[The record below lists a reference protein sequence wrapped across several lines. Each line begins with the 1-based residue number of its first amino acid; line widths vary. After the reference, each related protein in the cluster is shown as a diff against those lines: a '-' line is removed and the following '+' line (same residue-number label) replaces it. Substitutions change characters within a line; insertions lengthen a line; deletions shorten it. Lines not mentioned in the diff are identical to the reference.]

1 MFNRKSRTIGG
12 PATLS
17 EEEAAKYKRTRSRS
31 FIMLGLALGMLLASL
46 DQTVVGTAL
55 PKIVSDLGGM
65 SLYSWLFTAYMLA
78 ETVVI
83 PIAGK
88 LSDRSG
94 RKPVFLVG
102 MVVFMAGS
110 FLAGMSSSMEM
121 LVTCRFIQGLGAGT
135 MMPISMATVAD
146 LYAPTERGKIQ
157 GFLGAV
163 FALSTIVGPLMG
175 GYIVDH
181 TDWRWVFYVNLP
193 VGLFAILV
201 TSMKFPKLADR
212 GSLPVDYAG
221 MIALIGTLAPALLVV
236 TWGGSTYAWTSLE
249 IVGLAALSMVCLS
262 TFVLIER
269 RAADPILPLRL
280 FKEPIFSLGSVG
292 LFIMAFGMFGV
303 ISYLPLFLQAVVGM
317 SASNS
322 GELIIPLMLGS
333 MVTSIG
339 SGFLLRRTGY
349 KIWLIIG
356 PPICALGMYLLSTL
370 HSGSTTAEAV
380 AYLIITGAGLG
391 ALMSNYIV
399 AAQNVMPKKDMGIA
413 TGSMSLFRSIGG
425 TVGIAVMGGIVSSRM
440 VSELSGS
447 FTPDQLARLPAGTN
461 SLGQLLLVPT
471 DPPIPD
477 QILEII
483 RLALSHSIT
492 HAFFIGAIIVLS
504 VLVVSVMIKS
514 VPLKSS
520 DEYHEVEAKS
530 VLEAGADPSAPML
543 DGARPEKET
552 GK

>member
-1 MFNRKSRTIGG
+1 MFGSKNKTIKG

-17 EEEAAKYKRTRSRS
+17 DEEAARYKKTRSRS

-94 RKPVFLVG
+94 RKPVFLTG
-102 MVVFMAGS
+102 MALFMAGS
-110 FLAGMSSSMEM
+110 FLAGMSESMEM
-121 LVTCRFIQGLGAGT
+121 LIACRFIQGLGAGT

-157 GFLGAV
+157 GLLGGV
-163 FALSTIVGPLMG
+163 FALATIVGPLMG
-175 GYIVDH
+175 GYIVDNM
-181 TDWRWVFYVNLP
+181 DWRWVFYVNLP
-193 VGLFAILV
+193 VGLLAVLV
-201 TSMKFPKLADR
+201 TSMKFPQLANK
-212 GSLPVDYAG
+212 SNLPVDYPG
-221 MIALIGTLAPALLVV
+221 MLTLIGTLAPALLVV
-236 TWGGSTYAWTSLE
+236 TWGGSTYAWGSAE
-249 IVGLAALSMVCLS
+249 IIGLTALSVACLYAFI
-262 TFVLIER
+262 TIEK
-269 RAADPILPLRL
+269 RAADPILPLWL
-280 FKEPIFSLGSVG
+280 FKEPIFSLGSIG

-322 GELIIPLMLGS
+322 GELIIPLMLGA

-339 SGFLLRRTGY
+339 SGLLLKRTGY
-349 KIWLIIG
+349 KVWLVIG
-356 PPICALGMYLLSTL
+356 PPVSALGMYLLSTL
-370 HSGSTTAEAV
+370 SSGSSSTEAII
-380 AYLIITGAGLG
+380 YLVITGSGLG

-399 AAQNVMPKKDMGIA
+399 AAQNVMPKKQMGIA

-425 TVGIAVMGGIVSSRM
+425 TVGVAFMGGIVNSRM
-440 VSELSGS
+440 ASELFGK
-447 FTPDQLARLPAGTN
+447 FTPAQMAMLPTDTN
-461 SLGQLLLVPT
+461 SLGQLLLT
-471 DPPIPD
+471 TTAQIPAPV
-477 QILEII
+477 LEII
-483 RLALSHSIT
+483 RQALSDSIT
-492 HAFFIGAIIVLS
+492 YAFFLGSFIVLS
-504 VLVVSVMIKS
+504 VLVVSLLIKN

-520 DEYHEVEAKS
+520 EEYHATDAEPAS
-530 VLEAGADPSAPML
+530 TPAGAEGPIADIL
-543 DGARPEKET
+543 RPNKEG

>member
-1 MFNRKSRTIGG
+1 MFRSKSKTIEG

-17 EEEAAKYKRTRSRS
+17 DEETAKYKKTRSRS

-55 PKIVSDLGGM
+55 PKIVSELGGM

-94 RKPVFLVG
+94 RKPIFLAG
-102 MVVFMAGS
+102 MGIFMAGS
-110 FLAGMSSSMEM
+110 LLGGMSTSMEM
-121 LVTCRFIQGLGAGT
+121 LVASRFIQGLGAGT

-157 GFLGAV
+157 GLLGAT
-163 FALSTIVGPLMG
+163 FALSTIIGPLMG

-181 TDWRWVFYVNLP
+181 MDWRWVFYVNLP
-193 VGLFAILV
+193 VALIAVLV
-201 TSMKFPKLADR
+201 TSMKFPTLTDR
-212 GSLPVDYAG
+212 RGLPVDYLG
-221 MIALIGTLAPALLVV
+221 MFTLIGTLAPALLAV
-236 TWGGSTYAWTSLE
+236 TWGGSTYAWGSVE
-249 IVGLAALSMVCLS
+249 IIGLTALSVACL
-262 TFVLIER
+262 FAFIHIEK
-269 RAADPILPLRL
+269 RAADPILPLWL
-280 FKEPIFSLGSVG
+280 FRQPIFSLGSAG

-322 GELIIPLMLGS
+322 GELIIPLMMGA

-339 SGFLLRRTGY
+339 SGFLLKRTGY
-349 KIWLIIG
+349 KIWLVIG
-356 PPICALGMYLLSTL
+356 PPISALGMYLLSTL
-370 HSGSTTAEAV
+370 NSGSSASDAIL
-380 AYLIITGAGLG
+380 YLIITGIGLG

-399 AAQNVMPKKDMGIA
+399 AAQNIMPKKEMGVA

-425 TVGIAVMGGIVSSRM
+425 TVGVAFMGGIVNSRM
-440 VSELSGS
+440 AQNLSGS
-447 FTPDQLARLPAGTN
+447 FTPQQMAGLPADTN
-461 SLGQLLLVPT
+461 SLGQLLLIKSPAVP
-471 DPPIPD
+471 DFVLD
-477 QILEII
+477 VI
-483 RLALSHSIT
+483 RQALSDSIT
-492 HAFFIGAIIVLS
+492 YAFFISAFIVLS
-504 VLVVSVMIKS
+504 VIVVSLLIKS

-520 DEYHEVEAKS
+520 EEYHETISEPQPS
-530 VLEAGADPSAPML
+530 AGAEAANPVIDVLNPRKE
-543 DGARPEKET
+543 DGE
-552 GK
+552 

>member
-1 MFNRKSRTIGG
+1 MVKG

-17 EEEAAKYKRTRSRS
+17 DEEAEKYKKTPSRF

-55 PKIVSDLGGM
+55 PKIVSELGGM

-102 MVVFMAGS
+102 MATFMAGS
-110 FLAGMSSSMEM
+110 FLAGMSTSMEM
-121 LVTCRFIQGLGAGT
+121 LIACRFIQGLGAGT

-157 GFLGAV
+157 GLLGGV
-163 FALSTIVGPLMG
+163 FALSTIIGPLLG
-175 GYIVDH
+175 GAIVDH
-181 TDWRWVFYVNLP
+181 SDWRWVFYVNLP
-193 VGLFAILV
+193 IGLFAVLV
-201 TSMKFPKLADR
+201 TSMKFPKLTDR
-212 GSLPVDYAG
+212 GNLPVDYAG
-221 MIALIGTLAPALLVV
+221 MLTLIGTLAPALLVV
-236 TWGGSTYAWTSLE
+236 TWGGSTYAWGSIE
-249 IVGLAALSMVCLS
+249 IVGLTALAVACL
-262 TFVLIER
+262 FAFIHIEK
-269 RAADPILPLRL
+269 RATDPILPLWL
-280 FKEPIFSLGSVG
+280 FNERIFSLGSIG

-322 GELIIPLMLGS
+322 GELIIPLMLGA
-333 MVTSIG
+333 MMTSIG
-339 SGFLLRRTGY
+339 SGFLLKRTGY

-356 PPICALGMYLLSTL
+356 PPISALGMFLLSTL
-370 HSGSTTAEAV
+370 NSDSSATDAIL
-380 AYLIITGAGLG
+380 YLIITGAGLG

-425 TVGIAVMGGIVSSRM
+425 TVGVAFIGGIVNSRM
-440 VSELSGS
+440 ISELSGS
-447 FTPDQLARLPAGTN
+447 FTAEQMAMLPADTN
-461 SLGQLLLVPT
+461 SLGQLLLIKNPPVP
-471 DPPIPD
+471 DFV
-477 QILEII
+477 LEVI
-483 RLALSHSIT
+483 RQALSNSIT
-492 HAFFIGAIIVLS
+492 YAFFLGAFIVLS
-504 VLVVSVMIKS
+504 VLVVSVLIKS

-520 DEYHEVEAKS
+520 EEYHQASAESSPPAETS
-530 VLEAGADPSAPML
+530 VGGLAAEGV
-543 DGARPEKET
+543 RPNKEG